1 MGNQLAE
8 AESLLQKQDLLQTQV
23 SALGEA
29 IGIISSTAAK
39 VEQQERKNTLI
50 RSRRC
55 FLFIYKRTILEKN
68 GCVY

>member
-23 SALGEA
+23 SALGES

-39 VEQQERKNTLI
+39 VQQQEKENTLI
-50 RSRRC
+50 QAEGV
-55 FLFIYKRTILEKN
+55 FFIYMRTILGKS

>member
-39 VEQQERKNTLI
+39 VEQQETKKTLI
-50 RSRRC
+50 QAEGV
-55 FLFIYKRTILEKN
+55 FFIHL
-68 GCVY
+68 